1 MTCWKIRRQLPGYLD
16 GALPGTHHALVREHV
31 EFCSDCRD
39 ELERYRKLSALMSRA
54 ERVAPP
60 ADLAV
65 GIRVAVAKER
75 TSLGWAA
82 RANMWTSRAHL
93 ILRNILQPL
102 ALPATGGV
110 VAALLVFAVM
120 YHIIAWG
127 VPLGA
132 VPNDLPTNLLQPAR
146 LENLAPFP
154 VPGPLDADEGGSS
167 GPHALLVEAIVN
179 AQGEMVNYHILAGP
193 TDLAVRRQLEQ
204 VLLFS
209 RFRPQMSFGRPTPGG
224 RVVLSFSEIRVKG

>member
-82 RANMWTSRAHL
+82 RANMWTSRAHP

-102 ALPATGGV
+102 ALPATGGGV
-110 VAALLVFAVM
+110 LGLVGFGVD
-120 YHIIAWG
+120 
-127 VPLGA
+127 VPLLSPGRGA
-132 VPNDLPTNLLQPAR
+132 GAW
-146 LENLAPFP
+146 
-154 VPGPLDADEGGSS
+154 
-167 GPHALLVEAIVN
+167 
-179 AQGEMVNYHILAGP
+179 
-193 TDLAVRRQLEQ
+193 
-204 VLLFS
+204 
-209 RFRPQMSFGRPTPGG
+209 
-224 RVVLSFSEIRVKG
+224 

>member
-75 TSLGWAA
+75 ASLGWAA
-82 RANMWTSRAHL
+82 RGKMWTSRAHL

-102 ALPATGGV
+102 ALPATGGGV
-110 VAALLVFAVM
+110 GGPLGFPLGCL
-120 YHIIAWG
+120 IICCG
-127 VPLGA
+127 VP
-132 VPNDLPTNLLQPAR
+132 
-146 LENLAPFP
+146 
-154 VPGPLDADEGGSS
+154 
-167 GPHALLVEAIVN
+167 
-179 AQGEMVNYHILAGP
+179 
-193 TDLAVRRQLEQ
+193 
-204 VLLFS
+204 
-209 RFRPQMSFGRPTPGG
+209 PGG
-224 RVVLSFSEIRVKG
+224 VSPDPAPQRPPPA

>member
-1 MTCWKIRRQLPGYLD
+1 MTCWEIRRQLPGYLD

-75 TSLGWAA
+75 ASLGWAA
-82 RANMWTSRAHL
+82 RGKMWTSRAHL

-102 ALPATGGV
+102 ALPATGG
-110 VAALLVFAVM
+110 
-120 YHIIAWG
+120 
-127 VPLGA
+127 
-132 VPNDLPTNLLQPAR
+132 
-146 LENLAPFP
+146 
-154 VPGPLDADEGGSS
+154 GGSGPRGFS
-167 GPHALLVEAIVN
+167 GKGPIV
-179 AQGEMVNYHILAGP
+179 GW
-193 TDLAVRRQLEQ
+193 
-204 VLLFS
+204 
-209 RFRPQMSFGRPTPGG
+209 GRPRGAAAHHPAT
-224 RVVLSFSEIRVKG
+224 

>member
-82 RANMWTSRAHL
+82 RGKMWSSRAHL

-102 ALPATGGV
+102 ALPATGGG
-110 VAALLVFAVM
+110 FSGRPGFPM
-120 YHIIAWG
+120 RYPTTSSWG
-127 VPLGA
+127 PAGA
-132 VPNDLPTNLLQPAR
+132 VPPQ
-146 LENLAPFP
+146 LAP
-154 VPGPLDADEGGSS
+154 
-167 GPHALLVEAIVN
+167 
-179 AQGEMVNYHILAGP
+179 
-193 TDLAVRRQLEQ
+193 
-204 VLLFS
+204 
-209 RFRPQMSFGRPTPGG
+209 
-224 RVVLSFSEIRVKG
+224 K

>member
-1 MTCWKIRRQLPGYLD
+1 MTCWKMRRQLPGDRD

-110 VAALLVFAVM
+110 VAALLVLDRKSTRLNSSHVAISYAVFC
-120 YHIIAWG
+120 
-127 VPLGA
+127 L
-132 VPNDLPTNLLQPAR
+132 
-146 LENLAPFP
+146 
-154 VPGPLDADEGGSS
+154 
-167 GPHALLVEAIVN
+167 
-179 AQGEMVNYHILAGP
+179 
-193 TDLAVRRQLEQ
+193 
-204 VLLFS
+204 
-209 RFRPQMSFGRPTPGG
+209 
-224 RVVLSFSEIRVKG
+224 K

>member
-102 ALPATGGV
+102 ALPATGGG
-110 VAALLVFAVM
+110 VAGVLAFAVM
-120 YHIIAWG
+120 YPIIARG

-132 VPNDLPTNLLQPAR
+132 VPHDLPTNLLQPAR
-146 LENLAPFP
+146 LENPAPFP
-154 VPGPLDADEGGSS
+154 LSGPLGADEGGPT
-167 GPHALLVEAIVN
+167 GAN
-179 AQGEMVNYHILAGP
+179 A
-193 TDLAVRRQLEQ
+193 
-204 VLLFS
+204 
-209 RFRPQMSFGRPTPGG
+209 
-224 RVVLSFSEIRVKG
+224 